1 MSHHS
6 GDFASLL
13 AASDFGGG
21 VVPDVSFN
29 EVTVSEGSSSG
40 TCGQKPVAPPRRVRS
55 KKGSE
60 CEASLDQP
68 GEMDVGPSLAF
79 SSAPSASDVAM
90 APPRR
95 SHSKKG
101 SELEGETRKATSV
114 SLESGSGMLDFG
126 ASFADAISSDPQSLP
141 AKVVAPP
148 RQSRSKKGSES
159 EGAATKPA
167 SAGPDRGSGM
177 FDFEVD
183 FSNAFPPH
191 VAEKMPTQLAEVDVK
206 GSTPQLAEVDVKG
219 STPMLDFGN
228 APSAAVGSPVAVE
241 RGDTSQAVGE
251 LASNPAGLF
260 DFGAGFPAVSPA
272 PLPGQGGG
280 HHPFLSSTAST
291 QSLEVDFSQ
300 AFPPQDPAAGA
311 DFSGAF
317 PSLPQLVNDDSPD
330 PFSLDADQAFTS
342 SEPASREVSF
352 MGSDSFSEPLAMA
365 SANSSS
371 QFELN
376 VGSLMTAN
384 SPVPASKSLE
394 SVKLTSHQPLTGRD
408 SPAVAT
414 FYLGESS
421 MSNHSSAAEL
431 MAIANLEG
439 DANVEKADPA
449 GEKSDPFADLFS
461 TQTSSGVVSPLSPSP
476 FFADFA
482 TATPPSCLL
491 KGANG
496 SLEPAEL
503 PPPAPPISTSVGEGV
518 VGQMTPDVLPSTTLF
533 AGSENEQWKASAE
546 SDEVQFC
553 QSCIP

>member
-21 VVPDVSFN
+21 VVPGVSFD
-29 EVTVSEGSSSG
+29 VSEGSSSG

-79 SSAPSASDVAM
+79 SSAPSASNVAM
-90 APPRR
+90 APPRQ
-95 SHSKKG
+95 SCSKKG

-126 ASFADAISSDPQSLP
+126 ASFADAISSDPQSSP

-148 RQSRSKKGSES
+148 RRSRSKKGSES
-159 EGAATKPA
+159 EVAATKPA

-177 FDFEVD
+177 FDFEVN

-206 GSTPQLAEVDVKG
+206 GSTPV
-219 STPMLDFGN
+219 LDFGD
-228 APSAAVGSPVAVE
+228 APSAAVGSTAAVE

-311 DFSGAF
+311 DFSDAF
-317 PSLPQLVNDDSPD
+317 PSLPQLVNDDLPD

-352 MGSDSFSEPLAMA
+352 MGSDSFSEPLAVA

-376 VGSLMTAN
+376 VGGLMTAN
-384 SPVPASKSLE
+384 TPVPASKSLE
-394 SVKLTSHQPLTGRD
+394 SVKLTGHQPLTGRD

-414 FYLGESS
+414 FCLGESS
-421 MSNHSSAAEL
+421 MSTHSSAAEL

-461 TQTSSGVVSPLSPSP
+461 TQTSSGVVSPSGPSP

-482 TATPPSCLL
+482 AAAPPSCLL
-491 KGANG
+491 KGASG

-503 PPPAPPISTSVGEGV
+503 PPSAPAISTSVGEGG

-546 SDEVQFC
+546 SDEVQFW